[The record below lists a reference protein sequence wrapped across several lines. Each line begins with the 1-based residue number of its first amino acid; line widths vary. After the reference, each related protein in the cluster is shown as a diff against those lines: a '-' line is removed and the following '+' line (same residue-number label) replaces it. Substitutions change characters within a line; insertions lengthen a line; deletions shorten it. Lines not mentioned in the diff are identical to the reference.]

1 MFLKLLSA
9 LSYLWNVDEFAPE
22 KFIVTDFD
30 GKIINAWQKSAEQ
43 LFDYVQIDIKEK
55 EIFKLQLV

>member
-9 LSYLWNVDEFAPE
+9 LSYLWNVDEFAVPE

-30 GKIINAWQKSAEQ
+30 GKIINAWQNSVNNC
-43 LFDYVQIDIKEK
+43 LTTSRLI
-55 EIFKLQLV
+55 